1 MSRKKSINTDLMKR
15 ILHLVD
21 INSSGNNALFAK
33 KAGIP
38 NSTFHEYIKGRAPHI
53 DHVIRICETF
63 DVNSNWLLFG
73 EGEMIRSGA
82 PGAAPKAQSP
92 DVLTAHRD
100 IVAQFMDAPRA
111 MDANMRL
118 LEIERADPVLFR
130 EICAYIKGV
139 VNGIGRRVNGA
150 KDYARNPTP
159 DVPEKKVANGKG

>member
-1 MSRKKSINTDLMKR
+1 MSRKIITKHDILDRLKSALEIGTDTELAIIIGVKQNTISGWRKR
-15 ILHLVD
+15 G
-21 INSSGNNALFAK
+21 S
-33 KAGIP
+33 
-38 NSTFHEYIKGRAPHI
+38 I
-53 DHVIRICETF
+53 DHVKIIEICEKYNISL
-63 DVNSNWLLFG
+63 DWVIMG
-73 EGEMIRSGA
+73 RGYAGQPR
-82 PGAAPKAQSP
+82 APKSDTPVP